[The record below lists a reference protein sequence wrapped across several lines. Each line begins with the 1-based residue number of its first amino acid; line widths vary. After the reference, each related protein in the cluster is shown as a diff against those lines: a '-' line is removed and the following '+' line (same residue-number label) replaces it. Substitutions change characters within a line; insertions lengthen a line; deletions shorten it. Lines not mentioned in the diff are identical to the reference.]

1 MKALSVRWLEG
12 GLLRDAAAV
21 HFTAE
26 QERQEAEALGVPM
39 RGRVVP
45 LGIEP
50 MPAVAAD
57 LFLGAHPGLGSPR
70 LLFLSRVDPKK
81 NVEALLRAVA
91 ICRSSYP
98 GLSLVICGE
107 GDRDYRA
114 RLTALALELGVAD
127 CVAWAGHVDGAMKAS
142 ALAAADLFV
151 LPSYSENFGIAAV
164 EALSAGLPCIL
175 GEGVAVAQRVEQM
188 GAGRAVPPTADA
200 VANAINAMLGDPAL
214 LAGAGVCARALAAEE
229 YSLAAMGRGLL
240 AMYED
245 VRANRRRGGA

>member
-1 MKALSVRWLEG
+1 MKALSVRLLEG

-26 QERQEAEALGVPM
+26 QEREEAEALGVPM
-39 RGRVVP
+39 RARVVP

-50 MPAVAAD
+50 TPRAPAD
-57 LFLGAHPGLGSPR
+57 LFVDAHPGVGSPR

-81 NVEALLRAVA
+81 NVEVLLRAVA
-91 ICRSSYP
+91 ICRPSFP
-98 GLSLVICGE
+98 GLSLVICGD

-114 RLTALALELGVAD
+114 RLHALALELGIAD

-142 ALAAADLFV
+142 ALSAADLFV

-164 EALSAGLPCIL
+164 EALSAGLPCVL
-175 GEGVAVAQRVEQM
+175 GEGVAVAHRVEQA
-188 GAGRAVPPTADA
+188 GAGLAVSPTADA
-200 VANAINAMLGDPAL
+200 VAHAIIAMLGDPVR
-214 LAGAGVCARALAAEE
+214 LAEAGTRARALAAAD

-240 AMYED
+240 EMYED
-245 VRANRRRGGA
+245 VRATPRGAGP